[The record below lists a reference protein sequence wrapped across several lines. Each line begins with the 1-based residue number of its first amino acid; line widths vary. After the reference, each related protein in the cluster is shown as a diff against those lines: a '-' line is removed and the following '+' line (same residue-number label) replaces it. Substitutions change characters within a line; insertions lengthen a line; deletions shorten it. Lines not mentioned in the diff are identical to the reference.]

1 MDQEKWEQIRINAAI
16 NILGALIETTGHAII
31 EEPVVGKT
39 YAKFAV
45 AYADDLI
52 NELRKDPD
60 KFQKMIEI

>member
-1 MDQEKWEQIRINAAI
+1 MDKDKWEQIRINAAI
-16 NILGALIETTGHAII
+16 NILGSLIETTGHAII
-31 EEPVVGKT
+31 EEPLIGKT

-60 KFQKMIEI
+60 WFQNLIEI

>member
-1 MDQEKWEQIRINAAI
+1 MDQEKWEQIRIDAAI

-31 EEPVVGKT
+31 EEPLIGKT

-52 NELRKDPD
+52 KELQKDSNW
-60 KFQKMIEI
+60 FQKLIEL